1 MATREENLA
10 AVRRIR
16 AELLRLLDGMDY
28 CLDWKDGDGWCA
40 REILYHLVDTPD
52 GGVGGVIAGTLDG
65 SRSEVTILPDINN
78 ITPERRAADLDAAIA
93 GPLAILQTIED
104 AISAAAEADFEQRT
118 IFARLPARGIAE
130 TRTAQSLID
139 GVFARHWGEHLA
151 QLRTLRETLGI

>member
-40 REILYHLVDTPD
+40 REILYHLVDTPA
-52 GGVGGVIAGTLDG
+52 GGVDGVIAGTLDG

-93 GPLAILQTIED
+93 GPLSILQAVED
-104 AISAAAEADFEQRT
+104 AISAAADADFEQRT

-151 QLRTLRETLGI
+151 QLRALRETLGI

>member
-28 CLDWKDGDGWCA
+28 CLDWKDGAGWCA
-40 REILYHLVDTPD
+40 REILYHLVDTPA

-78 ITPERRAADLDAAIA
+78 ITPERRAADLDAAVA
-93 GPLAILQTIED
+93 GPLDILQTIED
-104 AISAAAEADFEQRT
+104 AIAAAADADFEQRT